1 VCSNGKRTSILENV
15 AISVKKM
22 SVFVVLHRWGTGTLF
37 AQLVGWLVGWLIG
50 HGTQGRQSSSK
61 SNGNTETKGTSKQ
74 FIIII
79 IVVVVVVVERTG
91 ARQGRRRRRKD
102 PNGIARSGRVFN
114 GSGADGRTR
123 ATKEPIEEGER
134 DQRQWRSRPRY
145 F

>member
-1 VCSNGKRTSILENV
+1 MCSNGKRTSILENV

-50 HGTQGRQSSSK
+50 HGTQGRQSSK

-79 IVVVVVVVERTG
+79 IVVVVVNER
-91 ARQGRRRRRKD
+91 ARGRGDGGGKRPEWNRAQWPCVQWIGGGWTDEQRKN
-102 PNGIARSGRVFN
+102 P
-114 GSGADGRTR
+114 
-123 ATKEPIEEGER
+123 
-134 DQRQWRSRPRY
+134 
-145 F
+145 